1 MTQSYKKGRSITAFA
16 RVRTRPGLPDEP
28 RRCRAIQSHRT
39 HAAADARNAAALA
52 KMGEPGPA
60 AEGTG
65 ARPLRAARA
74 CPRAVRVSP
83 RNARVCA
90 DVRARREK
98 MVKVYCLYIFSR
110 KGVCLFYKDY
120 GRPAPPKP
128 AKLAQEFKLM
138 FGFLFSLKQLVQKMS
153 PKKGGFYACSTSA
166 YRLHYFES
174 AWGLRFVL
182 TTDLAATDMREA
194 LRHIYSQIYV
204 ECLTKNPLYT
214 PGEPITCS
222 LFTQTLERY
231 VSSL

>member
-1 MTQSYKKGRSITAFA
+1 MRDGSRRALPSICVGWRGRDFKLEVLITTGVNFS
-16 RVRTRPGLPDEP
+16 TRGVAMILYTLQIYNRQGVPLFYREWN
-28 RRCRAIQSHRT
+28 R
-39 HAAADARNAAALA
+39 
-52 KMGEPGPA
+52 PA
-60 AEGTG
+60 A
-65 ARPLRAARA
+65 
-74 CPRAVRVSP
+74 
-83 RNARVCA
+83 
-90 DVRARREK
+90 
-98 MVKVYCLYIFSR
+98 VKDM
-110 KGVCLFYKDY
+110 K
-120 GRPAPPKP
+120 
-128 AKLAQEFKLM
+128 EEHKLM

-174 AWGLRFVL
+174 ASGLRFVL